1 MPMAVASDSTRDAAS
16 SARHIRR
23 RALRER
29 PRRLKRIPLATR
41 ATAAAPSLVAVHFVK
56 EARVMRP
63 PYSRHPRL
71 TRNQLMPRVLRRLC
85 PPEFARDGA
94 RTAKGLTKPVVS
106 QRIL

>member
-1 MPMAVASDSTRDAAS
+1 MAVAKDSTRDAAS
-16 SARHIRR
+16 SARHMRR
-23 RALRER
+23 RALRDR

-56 EARVMRP
+56 GSRVMRP
-63 PYSRHPRL
+63 RYSRNPPL

-85 PPEFARDGA
+85 PPDFAHRGA
-94 RTAKGLTKPVVS
+94 RTPKGLTKPVVS